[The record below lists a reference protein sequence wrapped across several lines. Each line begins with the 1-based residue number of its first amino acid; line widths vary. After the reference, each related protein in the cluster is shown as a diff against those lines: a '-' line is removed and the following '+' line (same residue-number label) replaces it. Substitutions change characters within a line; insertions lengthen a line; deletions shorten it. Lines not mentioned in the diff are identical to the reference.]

1 MNWLYQYIKIFK
13 IISKNYR
20 WFTASFI
27 GISAIFLL
35 CSALNSLLPVIL
47 RNAANSIHESNS
59 MQTQFLFFAAS
70 YSAIWTLSQVLSNI
84 RGILSA
90 WILAKCDTTI
100 YETIINRIF
109 KYPYKKQKNLD
120 PGFVVADINRSASSF
135 SMITIGVFWTITPI
149 TVEIIIAISV
159 LYAIMG
165 HAYAILFLLSSIVLI
180 CISIYVA
187 RSSSSIHRELFEAD
201 AKLSSYTVERLGRTY
216 DIKLNSTQ
224 LKECHA
230 GKSFFDNYVKTIR
243 KANLHMGTRIA
254 AQGLAIGTV
263 LAFFVI
269 LSGVN
274 YHSIFTSGDFIMIT
288 GYITMFTMQLHL
300 LAGTLINLQ
309 GNLVSLDDGVKYIEE
324 KINNSYYPNTSQTE
338 QGFVLREL
346 SLTKDNNVIFSRINY
361 QFKRGVNIIAGSSG
375 AGKTTLIN
383 TLLGLEENY
392 TGAVHYRG
400 HLINE
405 TMSEFILSEVSVA
418 PQQPILIAGTFEDN
432 LLYGSKNVS
441 PQKLRWVIELL
452 GLSKDNSEIEG
463 LLATVIGA
471 ANSELSGGEKQRIA
485 IGRAILRDKH
495 TLILDEPTSSL
506 DDTTAYKIIE
516 WLAANIP
523 CLIIV
528 THDAGLK
535 KKYGVAIELTENHP
549 QST

>member
-1 MNWLYQYIKIFK
+1 MNWLHQYIKIFK

-20 WFTASFI
+20 WFTASFV
-27 GISAIFLL
+27 GISAIFFL
-35 CSALNSLLPVIL
+35 CSALNSALPVIL

-90 WILAKCDTTI
+90 WILAKCDATV
-100 YETIINRIF
+100 YETIINKIIQ
-109 KYPYKKQKNLD
+109 YPYKKQKKLD

-149 TVEIIIAISV
+149 IVEIIIAISV

-165 HAYAILFLLSSIVLI
+165 SAYAFLFLLSSLVLI

-187 RSSSSIHRELFEAD
+187 RSSSSIHRELFEVD

-216 DIKLNSTQ
+216 DIRLNNTQ
-224 LKECHA
+224 LKERDS
-230 GKSFFDNYVKTIR
+230 GKNFFSNYVKTTR
-243 KANLHMGTRIA
+243 KANLHMGIRIA
-254 AQGLAIGTV
+254 AQGLAIGIV

-274 YHSIFTSGDFIMIT
+274 YRSTFTSGDFIMIT

-300 LAGTLINLQ
+300 MAGTLINLQ

-324 KINNSYYPNTSQTE
+324 KTNIPRVPSTSHTG
-338 QGFVLREL
+338 QGFVLRDL
-346 SLTKDNNVIFSRINY
+346 SLTKENNIIFSRINY
-361 QFKRGVNIIAGSSG
+361 QFKQGVNIISGSSG

-383 TLLGLEENY
+383 TLLGLEDNY

-405 TMSEFILSEVSVA
+405 AMSEFILSEVSVA
-418 PQQPILIAGTFEDN
+418 PQQPILIAGTLKDN
-432 LLYGSKNVS
+432 LLYGAKNVS
-441 PQKLRWVIELL
+441 SQKLRWVIELL
-452 GLSKDNSEIEG
+452 GFSKDDSETEK
-463 LLATVIGA
+463 LLDTVIGA

-485 IGRAILRDKH
+485 IGRAILRDNR

-506 DDTTAYKIIE
+506 DEITAHKIID

-535 KKYGVAIELTENHP
+535 KKYGVAIELSEHYP